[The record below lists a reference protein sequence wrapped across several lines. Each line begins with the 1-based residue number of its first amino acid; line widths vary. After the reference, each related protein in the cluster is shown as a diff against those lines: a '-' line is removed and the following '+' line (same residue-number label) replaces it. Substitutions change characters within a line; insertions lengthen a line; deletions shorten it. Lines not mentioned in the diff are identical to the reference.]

1 MHSSSSTRPL
11 LKLTVAAIGLAGMG
25 SFAVSIA
32 GVGGAGASLTHVAK
46 SKSKSPKKK
55 ASGCSSFHPGSKGV
69 TQSFC
74 TGKAV
79 IKITIG
85 ATTTS
90 IKGGTC
96 AVSGSYFTVNAGVIV
111 GPTFKGT
118 KPNYFGMDASQA
130 PGAFSKATIAYVV
143 AGTSGL
149 LIKNS
154 GMTNHKTGTFTGTDL
169 NRNSVTGSFT
179 C

>member
-1 MHSSSSTRPL
+1 
-11 LKLTVAAIGLAGMG
+11 MG
-25 SFAVSIA
+25 SFAASVTGA
-32 GVGGAGASLTHVAK
+32 GGAGASVSHVAK
-46 SKSKSPKKK
+46 AKAKGKAKKK

-69 TQSFC
+69 TQTFC

-85 ATTTS
+85 SATTS

-96 AVSGSYFTVNAGVIV
+96 AVSGAYFTVNAGVVV

-130 PGAFSKATIAYVV
+130 PGAFSNATLAYVV

-149 LIKNS
+149 LLKNS
-154 GMTNHKTGTFTGTDL
+154 GVTNHKTGTFTGTDL
-169 NRNSVTGSFT
+169 SGNPVSGSFT

>member
-1 MHSSSSTRPL
+1 MRAVATDLRPL
-11 LKLTVAAIGLAGMG
+11 LRLSVATVGLAGMG
-25 SFAVSIA
+25 SFALSVA
-32 GVGGAGASLTHVAK
+32 GAGDAGASIAHVAK
-46 SKSKSPKKK
+46 AAKHAKKK

-85 ATTTS
+85 ATTTT

-96 AVSGSYFTVNAGVIV
+96 EVSGAYFTVNAGVV
-111 GPTFKGT
+111 VAPTFKGT
-118 KPNYFGMDASQA
+118 KPNYFGMDAPKTS
-130 PGAFSKATIAYVV
+130 GAFSNATLAYVV
-143 AGTSGL
+143 GGTSGFL
-149 LIKNS
+149 SKNS
-154 GMTNHKTGTFTGTDL
+154 GTTNHKTGTFSGTDL
-169 NRNSVTGSFT
+169 SGNAVSGSFT